1 MVRGNGMMKGV
12 GVTEESQGAVR
23 RSQSVAAPLGVR
35 KTLPKLNPSS
45 LQSWECWS
53 TFLGS
58 EDD

>member
-1 MVRGNGMMKGV
+1 MMKGV